1 MFGNTLFYTISSLLT
16 TASLNRYCKTPKNSL
31 CLVHGFKFRL
41 PSSNDDSAQTTI
53 EIGSRCLL
61 PDQVNQDDTV
71 SDQKNSV
78 GCEGGNLEVKS
89 DSVPQE
95 EHRLREEYF
104 QPTSLPPP
112 PRPRP
117 MAWIQPQLY
126 QQGAAALLLQLNS
139 SLMFWLGQQDVSSC
153 GMYNTQR
160 DSWCHFGR
168 EI

>member
-1 MFGNTLFYTISSLLT
+1 
-16 TASLNRYCKTPKNSL
+16 
-31 CLVHGFKFRL
+31 
-41 PSSNDDSAQTTI
+41 
-53 EIGSRCLL
+53 
-61 PDQVNQDDTV
+61 
-71 SDQKNSV
+71 
-78 GCEGGNLEVKS
+78 
-89 DSVPQE
+89 
-95 EHRLREEYF
+95 
-104 QPTSLPPP
+104 
-112 PRPRP
+112 